1 MVVLEFTYL
10 LPFNGCNSK
19 YPAFIL
25 SNADLFFFFFITH
38 KFAKVFPRYPIVIMG
53 LCEICKDQ
61 FVVKF
66 IVHLMISRLQRKS
79 VLQGIHSE
87 TTEYE

>member
-10 LPFNGCNSK
+10 LPLNGYNSK
-19 YPAFIL
+19 CSPIL
-25 SNADLFFFFFITH
+25 SNADLNFFFLIIH
-38 KFAKVFPRYPIVIMG
+38 EFAQMFPRYPFVIMV

-66 IVHLMISRLQRKS
+66 MVHFFDDF
-79 VLQGIHSE
+79 
-87 TTEYE
+87 